1 MARFPDGEGEA
12 APRARLRSVTPM
24 IPAGRSLDAAL
35 AFYVERMGFSLVWRA
50 GNGAGIRRGDVAF
63 NLVVNDN
70 REWAENSSYS
80 IGVRGLDALYEEYR
94 ALPARIGPLEV
105 KAWGRREFHM
115 NVPEGVCLQF
125 YEAGEE

>member
-1 MARFPDGEGEA
+1 MAPPPVLF
-12 APRARLRSVTPM
+12 RSITPM

-35 AFYVERMGFSLVWRA
+35 AFYTERMGFSLEWRS
-50 GNGAGIRRGDVAF
+50 GNMAGIRRGEVAF

-70 REWAENSSYS
+70 REWADNSSYS

-94 ALPARIGPLEV
+94 GLPINVGPFEV

-115 NVPEGVCLQF
+115 IVPEGVCLQF
-125 YEAGEE
+125 YEAGE